1 MSSGVTLDVGSR
13 LGGFGGVGLGPSQGL
28 PHGVVSRARGWVLL
42 QCFIGFWLRVCFEV
56 RFGVWAPGLGP
67 KPRFK
72 RLLDDLSSLNFGR
85 IISVGLRCGLL
96 N

>member
-1 MSSGVTLDVGSR
+1 M
-13 LGGFGGVGLGPSQGL
+13 GPSQGL

-72 RLLDDLSSLNFGR
+72 RLLDDLSSLNFGW